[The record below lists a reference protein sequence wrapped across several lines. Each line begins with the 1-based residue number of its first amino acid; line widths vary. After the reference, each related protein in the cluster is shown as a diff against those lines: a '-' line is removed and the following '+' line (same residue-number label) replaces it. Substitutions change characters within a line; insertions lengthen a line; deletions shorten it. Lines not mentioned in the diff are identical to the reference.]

1 MVHIIRIN
9 VPVFL
14 AQQLLCLSKT
24 DGNFMGNCV
33 KLLTENS
40 VENIYRAGVEIFLK
54 KSRTHIKILDARNVT
69 SKLLSKHPL
78 TCDVHLPHAAS
89 SR

>member
-1 MVHIIRIN
+1 MVHIIRLN
-9 VPVFL
+9 VPVFV

-40 VENIYRAGVEIFLK
+40 VENISRAGVEIF
-54 KSRTHIKILDARNVT
+54 
-69 SKLLSKHPL
+69 
-78 TCDVHLPHAAS
+78 
-89 SR
+89 